1 MAFKVTLVRQKKDFA
16 ADPHMTILESAE
28 AAGLRL
34 PHSCREGMCSTC
46 RSKLVSGQ
54 VDMRQN
60 GGLRPAE
67 VAAGMILL
75 CCSRPLSDLEI
86 ER

>member
-1 MAFKVTLVRQKKDFA
+1 
-16 ADPHMTILESAE
+16 
-28 AAGLRL
+28 
-34 PHSCREGMCSTC
+34 MCSTC